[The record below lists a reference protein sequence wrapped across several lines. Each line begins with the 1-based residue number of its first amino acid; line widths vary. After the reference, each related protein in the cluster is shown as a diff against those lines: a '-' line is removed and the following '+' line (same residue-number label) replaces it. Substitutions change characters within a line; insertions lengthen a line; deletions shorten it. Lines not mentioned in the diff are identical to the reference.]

1 MTDPSDLQHY
11 LDEKIGER
19 NEEEQQAQQR
29 ADQQDAQLCQAQD
42 RRRAAIALLTDT
54 IIPFLEE
61 SKKDMTGAHLVVEP
75 KVTTNHHIIGVT
87 FQIRDREEGTVRS
100 SLFEIDIGTEIPLV
114 RRRNE
119 ADENSAGADLA
130 DKVGLR
136 HFEDLNTTV
145 VARLVRLAIDEY
157 ASRK

>member
-1 MTDPSDLQHY
+1 MTDPRDLQHY

-61 SKKDMTGAHLVVEP
+61 SKKDMTGVHPLGW
-75 KVTTNHHIIGVT
+75 TGVMP
-87 FQIRDREEGTVRS
+87 FNWPFAGRV
-100 SLFEIDIGTEIPLV
+100 PLQ
-114 RRRNE
+114 
-119 ADENSAGADLA
+119 
-130 DKVGLR
+130 
-136 HFEDLNTTV
+136 T
-145 VARLVRLAIDEY
+145 
-157 ASRK
+157 